1 MFTQPEII
9 IVCSTK
15 CFDRPNDAVNYEQ
28 DLEPLKTFA
37 QEHGIA
43 LAIQQIQPKKSY
55 QAHYTTEPLPY
66 TTFQCSY
73 LENEKMHYYFVDGTK
88 SPCHYMIDSTK
99 VLPTAQI
106 RQYLAQKN
114 VPSCCAQCG
123 ELTGVKRL
131 YI

>member
-9 IVCSTK
+9 IVLAK
-15 CFDRPNDAVNYEQ
+15 KQNIP
-28 DLEPLKTFA
+28 
-37 QEHGIA
+37 

-66 TTFQCSY
+66 TTFQCLY

-88 SPCHYMIDSTK
+88 SPCHYMIDSNK
-99 VLPTAQI
+99 VLPMAQI

-114 VPSCCAQCG
+114 VPSCCTQCG

>member
-1 MFTQPEII
+1 MFTQIEIMA
-9 IVCSTK
+9 S
-15 CFDRPNDAVNYEQ
+15 
-28 DLEPLKTFA
+28 
-37 QEHGIA
+37 
-43 LAIQQIQPKKSY
+43 LAIQNFQPKKSY

-66 TTFQCSY
+66 TPYQYLY
-73 LENEKMHYYFVDGTK
+73 LENKKMRYYFVDG
-88 SPCHYMIDSTK
+88 IK

-114 VPSCCAQCG
+114 VPSCCTQCG